1 MHRHEKKIDNFEY
14 IDFFFK
20 VEYWE
25 GEPKNNEP
33 DKADHIKWFD
43 LNSLPTNI
51 IPHIKASIMCYK
63 NKLIFSEF
71 S

>member
-1 MHRHEKKIDNFEY
+1 MHRHEKKIENFEY